1 MKKKRKSS
9 VKGNAPI
16 KSIRRN
22 MALYLMIV
30 VPMAYLIIF
39 HYVPMYGAQIAFRDY
54 KIQDG
59 IWGSQWVGLKHFI
72 RFLGGY
78 NFSNILKNTLS
89 ISLYSLATF
98 PLSVIFA
105 LLLNYVTRQKFQKVV
120 QMVTYMPYF
129 ISTVVLVGMVIQ
141 FLDANTGVINAL
153 VRMFGGQPKN
163 WMGYPEYIPHIY
175 IWSEVW
181 QGLGYGAVIYIA
193 ALSGVPTD
201 LHEAAIVDGATIC
214 QRIWHVDL
222 PVIAPTIVIQLI
234 LKCGSILSVGYEK
247 MYLMQNDL
255 NLSASE
261 IISTYEYKQ
270 GLASTL
276 PQYSYGAAIGL
287 LLSVVNLII
296 LLIVNRIAD
305 RLSGTALF

>member
-1 MKKKRKSS
+1 MRKKRGS
-9 VKGNAPI
+9 ALM

-22 MALYLMIV
+22 WALYVMITFPIV
-30 VPMAYLIIF
+30 YLIIF
-39 HYVPMYGAQIAFRDY
+39 NYVPMYGAQIAFRDY
-54 KIQDG
+54 KIQKG
-59 IWGSQWVGLKHFI
+59 IWGSEWVGLKHFI
-72 RFLGGY
+72 RFLSSY
-78 NFSNILKNTLS
+78 NFSTILKNTLT

-98 PLSVIFA
+98 PLPIVFA
-105 LLLNYVTRQKFQKVV
+105 LLINYVTNRKFQKTI

-141 FLDANTGVINAL
+141 FLDANSGAINAL
-153 VRMFGGQPKN
+153 IRLMGGEGKN

-175 IWSEVW
+175 IWSDVW

-193 ALSGVPTD
+193 ALAGVPTD
-201 LHEAAIVDGATIC
+201 LHEAAIVDGATIW
-214 QRIWHVDL
+214 QRICHVDL

-234 LKCGSILSVGYEK
+234 LKCGSILNVGYEK

-255 NLSASE
+255 NLATSE

-270 GLASTL
+270 GLSAAL

-287 LLSVVNLII
+287 LLSVVNMVILI
-296 LLIVNRIAD
+296 IVNRIAD
-305 RLSGTALF
+305 RISGTALF